1 MLARR
6 QHDTFNVKA
15 AFAQQSNIAFE
26 RRTGY
31 AHTLLLESA
40 QYAEGQKKL
49 EHGRADYA
57 AGRQRLEEAK
67 AQYAEGEAKLEKIKP
82 IYDMVQ
88 PAYQRYL
95 DMKAQYDAAVA
106 NGEYARAAL
115 LWGSVE
121 AQKLVYESQ
130 IAGTGYSMESIVQQ
144 YEDGQRQ
151 LSEGAAQ
158 IAEAEQQLESGRAT
172 LNNNKTKLTQELGEL
187 ESYSDD
193 LERLEHG
200 VAILMNDDEI
210 SSRARD
216 NASYAD
222 ICSIA
227 EDHYNNDITRAERE
241 NNIRTVIC
249 ALTLVS
255 AVIILI
261 CALLHKRQSQCVAA
275 LAAISSVIS
284 GGCALA
290 AAILGTS
297 VILPIAALA
306 LMLMTLLFGE
316 IYLKRSNK

>member
-82 IYDMVQ
+82 IYNIVQ
-88 PAYQRYL
+88 PAYRSYL

-106 NGEYARAAL
+106 NGEYAKAAL
-115 LWGSVE
+115 LWGGVE
-121 AQKLVYESQ
+121 AQKLVYKNQ
-130 IAGTGYSMESIVQQ
+130 IAGTGYSIESIVQQ

-158 IAEAEQQLESGRAT
+158 IAEAEQQLADAAQQLEDGQKQLDEAAARQGRA
-172 LNNNKTKLTQELGEL
+172 
-187 ESYSDD
+187 
-193 LERLEHG
+193 
-200 VAILMNDDEI
+200 A
-210 SSRARD
+210 ARIRPR
-216 NASYAD
+216 NA
-222 ICSIA
+222 
-227 EDHYNNDITRAERE
+227 
-241 NNIRTVIC
+241 
-249 ALTLVS
+249 
-255 AVIILI
+255 
-261 CALLHKRQSQCVAA
+261 Q
-275 LAAISSVIS
+275 
-284 GGCALA
+284 
-290 AAILGTS
+290 
-297 VILPIAALA
+297 
-306 LMLMTLLFGE
+306 
-316 IYLKRSNK
+316 